1 MKEPEAQDTRRP
13 VAYRNE
19 QFLDSPDARAVRIL
33 SEYLEPYSHF
43 RHEKVRDT
51 VVFFGSARSE
61 EQGLLGKFYRES
73 RELGRLV
80 TEWSNQLP
88 DESRRFVVCSGGGP
102 GIMEAANRGATEA
115 GGKSVGLNIGLP
127 FEQLPNPYITPELS
141 FQFHYFFMR
150 KFWFVYLAK
159 AMVFFPGGFGTL
171 DELME
176 VLTLVQTQKINKRI
190 VILLYG
196 SEFWKDVLHFEVMVR
211 HGTISPEDLEIIQ
224 FADDPATA
232 LKLLQEGLTKYYLA
246 PDAPYRR
253 PLRETPEL

>member
-1 MKEPEAQDTRRP
+1 MKEPEAHDSRRP

-19 QFLDSPDARAVRIL
+19 EFLDSPDARAVRIL
-33 SEYLEPYSHF
+33 AEYLEPYSHF
-43 RHEKVRDT
+43 RREKVRDT

-61 EQGLLGKFYRES
+61 ESGLLSKYYQES
-73 RELGRLV
+73 RELARLV

-88 DESRRFVVCSGGGP
+88 DDARRFVVCSGGGP
-102 GIMEAANRGATEA
+102 GIMEAANRGAIEA

-127 FEQLPNPYITPELS
+127 FEQLPNPFITPELS

-150 KFWFVYLAK
+150 KFWFVYLGK

-176 VLTLVQTQKINKRI
+176 VLTLVQTQKLNKRI
-190 VILLYG
+190 VIVLYG
-196 SEFWKDVLHFEVMVR
+196 SAFWKEVLHLDALVR
-211 HGTISPEDLEIIQ
+211 HGTISPEDLDLISY
-224 FADDPATA
+224 ADTPADA

-246 PDAPYRR
+246 VDAPHRR
-253 PLRETPEL
+253 PLRELPEL